1 MITDSSE
8 RETKVTKKKE
18 KASSGGMGEFFR
30 NYKSLAAKSVVVAV
44 LVHLLLLVGFG
55 SYTIFKGSAPRMP
68 FTSENGVPAEEMGS
82 EAPPTEVPEKM
93 EEPPLDS
100 AEMPSDQPALE
111 ADTVIAVS
119 GMVSP
124 SMSFT
129 AAPPAMPTAPAS
141 GAEKL
146 MAKPGTRGGGKPS
159 TVNFFGAKGE
169 GTNVYF
175 VVDVSDSMVETD
187 KGGIDGYKNLK
198 EKLGQMIQSLAPE
211 TNFNVVFYGDTVDLF
226 RPESVPATPENQKAA
241 REFLPKYMAS
251 TTQRGNILRNF
262 KPKIATLPSNGGTSR
277 MDLGLVAAFEGRA
290 DTIFVLTD
298 GKPVIQRAM
307 NEKEREEYRKKAA
320 DSEISPADRQKY
332 EKEVAEYR
340 KKYEE
345 YNEEVKKYREKY
357 ADKITEKARREA
369 ENRVKGKG
377 KVIEGQGFVVDP
389 VKIPGL
395 PAAPMVP
402 TAPPPPQAKAQG
414 KAVGPPSLGN
424 WRDDEILEYLKETI
438 AGTYKKD
445 GYELPS
451 IHGVAF
457 LAKPA
462 EEKFL
467 QSLASRNNGKFI
479 RISAPLK

>member
-1 MITDSSE
+1 MITDS
-8 RETKVTKKKE
+8 REKEAKATKKKE
-18 KASSGGMGEFFR
+18 KAPITGMGGFLR
-30 NYKSLAAKSVVVAV
+30 NYKGLAAKSVVLAV
-44 LVHLLLLVGFG
+44 LVHLLLLAGFG
-55 SYTIFKGSAPRMP
+55 GYTIFKGSAPRMP

-82 EAPPTEVPEKM
+82 EAPPTEVPEKL

-175 VVDVSDSMVETD
+175 VVDVSDSMVETE

-198 EKLGQMIQSLAPE
+198 EKLAKMIASLVPE
-211 TNFNVVFYGDTVDLF
+211 THFNVVFYGDAVDLF
-226 RPESVPATPENQKAA
+226 SPESLPATPENQKVA
-241 REFLPKYMAS
+241 RDFLPQYMAS
-251 TTQRGNILRNF
+251 TTQRGNILKNF

-298 GKPVIQRAM
+298 GKPVIRRGMTEEERKEDQKKRAG
-307 NEKEREEYRKKAA
+307 
-320 DSEISPADRQKY
+320 SEISEAD
-332 EKEVAEYR
+332 
-340 KKYEE
+340 
-345 YNEEVKKYREKY
+345 REKY
-357 ADKITEKARREA
+357 ANEVADWRKEYEKYVTELKAYQEKNKDKLAEKAKKEA
-369 ENRVKGKG
+369 ENRAKGKG
-377 KVIEGQGFVVDP
+377 KVVEGKGFVADT

-395 PAAPMVP
+395 P
-402 TAPPPPQAKAQG
+402 PPPTPPEQPKAPQAKKGGQVVASTVSG
-414 KAVGPPSLGN
+414 AWS
-424 WRDDEILEYLKETI
+424 DDQILDYIKTALNET
-438 AGTYKKD
+438 YRKD
-445 GYELPS
+445 DYPLPS
-451 IHGVAF
+451 IHAVAF
-457 LAKPA
+457 MSKPA

-479 RISAPLK
+479 RIAAPIK

>member
-18 KASSGGMGEFFR
+18 KASSGGMGGFLR
-30 NYKSLAAKSVVVAV
+30 NYKGLAAKSVVVAV

-55 SYTIFKGSAPRMP
+55 GYTIFKGSAPRMP

>member
-1 MITDSSE
+1 MITDSSDKDA
-8 RETKVTKKKE
+8 KVTKKKE
-18 KASSGGMGEFFR
+18 KASSGGMGGFLR
-30 NYKSLAAKSVVVAV
+30 NYKGLAAKSVVVAV

-55 SYTIFKGSAPRMP
+55 GYTIFKGSAPRMP

-82 EAPPTEVPEKM
+82 EAPPTEVPEKL
-93 EEPPLDS
+93 EEPQLDS
-100 AEMPSDQPALE
+100 AEMPADQPALE

-129 AAPPAMPTAPAS
+129 AAPPPMPTAPAS

-187 KGGIDGYKNLK
+187 KGGIDGYKILK

>member
-124 SMSFT
+124 SMAFT
-129 AAPPAMPTAPAS
+129 AAPPAMPTAPTS

-146 MAKPGTRGGGKPS
+146 MAKPGTRGVGKPS

>member
-100 AEMPSDQPALE
+100 AEMPSDRPALE

-175 VVDVSDSMVETD
+175 VVDVSDSMVEAD
-187 KGGIDGYKNLK
+187 KGGIDGYKILK

-479 RISAPLK
+479 LISDTLK

>member
-100 AEMPSDQPALE
+100 AEMPSDRPALE

>member
-18 KASSGGMGEFFR
+18 KASSGGMGGFLR
-30 NYKSLAAKSVVVAV
+30 NYKGLAAKSVVVAV

-55 SYTIFKGSAPRMP
+55 GYTIFKGSAPRMP

-82 EAPPTEVPEKM
+82 EAPPTEVPEKL
-93 EEPPLDS
+93 EEPQLDS

-424 WRDDEILEYLKETI
+424 WRDDEILESLKETI

>member
-100 AEMPSDQPALE
+100 AEMPSDRPALE

-187 KGGIDGYKNLK
+187 KGGIDGYKILK

>member
-100 AEMPSDQPALE
+100 AEMPSDRPALE

-241 REFLPKYMAS
+241 RFQNSHGCRQPSPQRS
-251 TTQRGNILRNF
+251 THPI
-262 KPKIATLPSNGGTSR
+262 
-277 MDLGLVAAFEGRA
+277 
-290 DTIFVLTD
+290 
-298 GKPVIQRAM
+298 
-307 NEKEREEYRKKAA
+307 
-320 DSEISPADRQKY
+320 
-332 EKEVAEYR
+332 
-340 KKYEE
+340 
-345 YNEEVKKYREKY
+345 
-357 ADKITEKARREA
+357 
-369 ENRVKGKG
+369 
-377 KVIEGQGFVVDP
+377 
-389 VKIPGL
+389 
-395 PAAPMVP
+395 
-402 TAPPPPQAKAQG
+402 
-414 KAVGPPSLGN
+414 
-424 WRDDEILEYLKETI
+424 
-438 AGTYKKD
+438 
-445 GYELPS
+445 
-451 IHGVAF
+451 
-457 LAKPA
+457 
-462 EEKFL
+462 
-467 QSLASRNNGKFI
+467 
-479 RISAPLK
+479 

>member
-1 MITDSSE
+1 MITESRE
-8 RETKVTKKKE
+8 REAKVTKNQE
-18 KASSGGMGEFFR
+18 KASSGGMGGFLR
-30 NYKSLAAKSVVVAV
+30 NYKGLAAKSVVVAV

-55 SYTIFKGSAPRMP
+55 GYTIFKGSAPRMP

-82 EAPPTEVPEKM
+82 EAPPTEVPEKL

-146 MAKPGTRGGGKPS
+146 MAKPGTRGVGKPS

-187 KGGIDGYKNLK
+187 KGGIDGYKNMK

>member
-100 AEMPSDQPALE
+100 AEMPSDRPALE

-175 VVDVSDSMVETD
+175 VVDVSDSMVEAD
-187 KGGIDGYKNLK
+187 KGGIDGYKILK

>member
-18 KASSGGMGEFFR
+18 KASIGGVGGFLQ
-30 NYKSLAAKSVVVAV
+30 NYKGLAAKSIVVAV
-44 LVHLLLLVGFG
+44 LVHLLLIVGFG
-55 SYTIFKGSAPRMP
+55 GYTIFKGSAPRMP

-82 EAPPTEVPEKM
+82 EAPPTEVPEKL
-93 EEPPLDS
+93 EEPQLDS

-226 RPESVPATPENQKAA
+226 SPESVPATPENQKAA
-241 REFLPKYMAS
+241 RDFLPKYMAS
-251 TTQRGNILRNF
+251 TSQRGNILRNF

>member
-18 KASSGGMGEFFR
+18 KASSGGMGGFLR
-30 NYKSLAAKSVVVAV
+30 NYKGLAAKSVVVAV

-55 SYTIFKGSAPRMP
+55 GYTIFKGSAPRMP

-82 EAPPTEVPEKM
+82 EAPPTEVPEKL
-93 EEPPLDS
+93 EEPQLDS

-129 AAPPAMPTAPAS
+129 AAPPPMPTAPAS

-187 KGGIDGYKNLK
+187 KGGIDGYKILK

>member
-82 EAPPTEVPEKM
+82 EAPPTEVPEKL
-93 EEPPLDS
+93 EEPQLDS

-187 KGGIDGYKNLK
+187 KGGIDGYKILK

>member
-18 KASSGGMGEFFR
+18 KASIGGVGGFLQ
-30 NYKSLAAKSVVVAV
+30 NYKGLAAKSIVVAV
-44 LVHLLLLVGFG
+44 LVHLLLIVGFG
-55 SYTIFKGSAPRMP
+55 GYTIFKGSAPRMP

-82 EAPPTEVPEKM
+82 EAPPTEVPEKL
-93 EEPPLDS
+93 EEPQLDS

-124 SMSFT
+124 PMSFT
-129 AAPPAMPTAPAS
+129 AAPPPMPTAPAIAS
-141 GAEKL
+141 EKL
-146 MAKPGTRGGGKPS
+146 MAKPGTRGVGKPS

-198 EKLGQMIQSLAPE
+198 EKLAQMIASLSPE
-211 TNFNVVFYGDTVDLF
+211 THFNVVFYGDTVDLF
-226 RPESVPATPENQKAA
+226 SPESVPATPENQKAA
-241 REFLPKYMAS
+241 RDFLPKYMAS

-262 KPKIATLPSNGGTSR
+262 KPKIATLPSSGGTSR

-298 GKPVIQRAM
+298 GKPVIRRGMTEEERKVDQKKRAG
-307 NEKEREEYRKKAA
+307 
-320 DSEISPADRQKY
+320 SEISEADRQKY
-332 EKEVAEYR
+332 ANEVADWRKEY
-340 KKYEE
+340 
-345 YNEEVKKYREKY
+345 EKY
-357 ADKITEKARREA
+357 VTEIKAYQEKNKDKLAEKAKKEA
-369 ENRVKGKG
+369 ENRAKGKG
-377 KVIEGQGFVVDP
+377 KVVEGQGFIVEA

-395 PAAPMVP
+395 LPPP
-402 TAPPPPQAKAQG
+402 TAPVQPAPPQAKKGGQVVASSVSG
-414 KAVGPPSLGN
+414 D
-424 WRDDEILEYLKETI
+424 WTDDQIFEYLKTTLKET
-438 AGTYKKD
+438 YRKD
-445 GYELPS
+445 DYPLPS
-451 IHGVAF
+451 IHAVAF
-457 LAKPA
+457 MSKPA

-467 QSLASRNNGKFI
+467 LSLVSRNNGKFI

>member
-18 KASSGGMGEFFR
+18 KASSGGMGGFLR
-30 NYKSLAAKSVVVAV
+30 NYKGLAAKSVVVAV

-55 SYTIFKGSAPRMP
+55 GYTIFKGSAPRMP

-82 EAPPTEVPEKM
+82 EAPPTEVPEKL
-93 EEPPLDS
+93 EEPQLDS

-129 AAPPAMPTAPAS
+129 AAPPPMPTAPAS

>member
-18 KASSGGMGEFFR
+18 KASTGGMGGFLR
-30 NYKSLAAKSVVVAV
+30 NYKGLAAKSVVVAV

-55 SYTIFKGSAPRMP
+55 GYTIFKGSAPRMP
-68 FTSENGVPAEEMGS
+68 FTSENGVPGEEMGS

-100 AEMPSDQPALE
+100 AEMPSDRPALE

-119 GMVSP
+119 GIVSP

-129 AAPPAMPTAPAS
+129 AAPPAMPTVPAIS
-141 GAEKL
+141 GEKL

-175 VVDVSDSMVETD
+175 VVDVSDSMVEAD

-198 EKLGQMIQSLAPE
+198 EKLAQMIASLAPE

-226 RPESVPATPENQKAA
+226 SPESVPATPENQKAA
-241 REFLPKYMAS
+241 RDFLPKYMAS
-251 TTQRGNILRNF
+251 TAQRGNILRNF

-298 GKPVIQRAM
+298 GKPVIRRGMTDEERKEDQKKRAG
-307 NEKEREEYRKKAA
+307 
-320 DSEISPADRQKY
+320 SEISEADRQKY
-332 EKEVAEYR
+332 TKEVADWRIEY
-340 KKYEE
+340 
-345 YNEEVKKYREKY
+345 EKY
-357 ADKITEKARREA
+357 VTEMKAYQERNKDRLAEKAKKEA
-369 ENRVKGKG
+369 ENRAKGKG
-377 KVIEGQGFVVDP
+377 KVVEGQGFIVEA

-395 PAAPMVP
+395 LPPP
-402 TAPPPPQAKAQG
+402 TAPVQPKPPQAKKSGQVVASSVSG
-414 KAVGPPSLGN
+414 DWS
-424 WRDDEILEYLKETI
+424 DDQIFEYLKTTLKET
-438 AGTYKKD
+438 YRKD
-445 GYELPS
+445 DYPLPS
-451 IHGVAF
+451 IHAVAF
-457 LAKPA
+457 MSKPA

-467 QSLASRNNGKFI
+467 QTLVARNNGKFI

>member
-18 KASSGGMGEFFR
+18 KASIGGVGGFLR
-30 NYKSLAAKSVVVAV
+30 NYKGLAAKSIVVAV
-44 LVHLLLLVGFG
+44 LVHLLLIVGFG
-55 SYTIFKGSAPRMP
+55 GYTIFKGSAPRMP

-82 EAPPTEVPEKM
+82 EAPPTEVPEKL
-93 EEPPLDS
+93 EEPQLDS

-124 SMSFT
+124 PMSFT
-129 AAPPAMPTAPAS
+129 AAPPPMPTAPAS

-198 EKLGQMIQSLAPE
+198 EKLAQMIASLAPE
-211 TNFNVVFYGDTVDLF
+211 THFNVVFYGDTVDLF
-226 RPESVPATPENQKAA
+226 SPESVPATPENQKAA
-241 REFLPKYMAS
+241 RDFLPKYMAS

-298 GKPVIQRAM
+298 GKPVIHRGMTEEERKADQKKRAG
-307 NEKEREEYRKKAA
+307 
-320 DSEISPADRQKY
+320 SEISEADRQKY
-332 EKEVAEYR
+332 ANEFADWRKEY
-340 KKYEE
+340 
-345 YNEEVKKYREKY
+345 EKY
-357 ADKITEKARREA
+357 VTEIKAYQEKYKDKLAEKAKKEA
-369 ENRVKGKG
+369 ENRAKGKG
-377 KVIEGQGFVVDP
+377 KVVEGQGFIVEA

-395 PAAPMVP
+395 LPAP
-402 TAPPPPQAKAQG
+402 TAPVQPAPPQAKKGGQVVASSVSG
-414 KAVGPPSLGN
+414 D
-424 WRDDEILEYLKETI
+424 WTDDQIFEYLKSTLKET
-438 AGTYKKD
+438 YRKD
-445 GYELPS
+445 DYPLPS
-451 IHGVAF
+451 IHAVAF
-457 LAKPA
+457 MSKPA

-467 QSLASRNNGKFI
+467 QSLVTRNNGKFI